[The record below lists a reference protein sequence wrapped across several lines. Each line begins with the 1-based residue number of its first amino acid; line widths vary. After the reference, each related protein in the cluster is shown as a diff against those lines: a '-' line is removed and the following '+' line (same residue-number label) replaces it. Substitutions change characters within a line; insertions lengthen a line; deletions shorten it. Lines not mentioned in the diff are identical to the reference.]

1 MPCYWF
7 SLFSPWCCS
16 YLWHSWDVGGIRRD
30 PFDASWDIV
39 RDIASHKSKTLEIRC
54 TRARVT
60 EVEIIFTL
68 FFFSFFWLNMQYSAL
83 WVSNYSTQK
92 RTPIKSNTENR
103 RSNPTTW
110 VEIQRPTFK
119 YRRERLI
126 YDYSFLWFAGNASI
140 VRVGTLRVC
149 RRKKKQLKKI
159 QP

>member
-1 MPCYWF
+1 MYQSKSDRSRDYIYSF
-7 SLFSPWCCS
+7 S
-16 YLWHSWDVGGIRRD
+16 
-30 PFDASWDIV
+30 
-39 RDIASHKSKTLEIRC
+39 
-54 TRARVT
+54 
-60 EVEIIFTL
+60 
-68 FFFSFFWLNMQYSAL
+68 FSFFWLNMQYSAL

-110 VEIQRPTFK
+110 VKIQRPTFK

-149 RRKKKQLKKI
+149 RRKKKLKKI